1 MHHTEPGITVMLS
14 SEGLRRARA
23 DNALLASVKRRETLH
38 AWVFAI
44 ALGILLGWAAT
55 WGLAK

>member
-1 MHHTEPGITVMLS
+1 MLS
-14 SEGLRRARA
+14 SEGLRRVRA

-44 ALGILLGWAAT
+44 ALGVFIGWAAA
-55 WGLAK
+55 WGLAS

>member
-1 MHHTEPGITVMLS
+1 MRHTEPGITVMLS
-14 SEGLRRARA
+14 SEGLRRAYP

-44 ALGILLGWAAT
+44 ALGVLLGWAAT
-55 WGLAK
+55 WGLS